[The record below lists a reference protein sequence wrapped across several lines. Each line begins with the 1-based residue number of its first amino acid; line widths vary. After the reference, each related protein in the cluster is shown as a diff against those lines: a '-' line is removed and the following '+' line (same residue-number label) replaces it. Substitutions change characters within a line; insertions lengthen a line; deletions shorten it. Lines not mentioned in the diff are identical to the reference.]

1 MARYGVE
8 LLVVLVGTL
17 LLVSVQGWERI
28 NETELLS
35 LYQRGEWGQ
44 TQSVTATDDSSNSDA
59 HEEIPEDAF
68 PEFEGEATGDDWA
81 SFANHGF
88 QVATGDSGPRNWA
101 SGNDGGYQEATG
113 DSGPRNWASGSDGG
127 YHVEFVDTPEINWDS
142 RFGGETAMEFVDA
155 PPRSWTSSSTP
166 RSGGLDVVC
175 SDDGFQVMLPNGLLS
190 EVKVLGSKDMMSI
203 TEAPD
208 SCGYEVNFFTN
219 TLSVPFTGCN
229 VKHTDSYS
237 LQLLYVDDFGQ
248 TQVAT
253 VTCEES
259 PKSGSGPFPRTSG
272 PTKKCN
278 NPTTPSKAQNCAVA
292 SGERVPCGQ
301 SGMSSADCEKMGCCV
316 DPSQSTC
323 YYPMDECTGD
333 QHFVFA
339 IRSDSA
345 SIPIDPTKLVLPASP
360 NCKPVIVNDKVAIF
374 KFKVTECGARAYT
387 VGETKIYLAEVQTIV
402 QALNLKYGAI
412 TRSDPLRFMVEC
424 RYGKTGGTPQ
434 SLASI
439 GYMVKT
445 PSSSLPSQVVS
456 NGLYGVQLRLAK
468 DSTYKSY
475 LATNSQPLKLLL
487 GNPVYLEL
495 RLKSPKPDA
504 VIIVNYC
511 IAYPRSANNALVL
524 VYEGCANPYD
534 PNVSI
539 LKVSNLPTNRYQR
552 RFVVTAFQFMDQK
565 TNKYLDEEI
574 YFMCSSEVCRTT
586 EKKCEERCFDG
597 KAP

>member
-1 MARYGVE
+1 MGRFGVK
-8 LLVVLVGTL
+8 LLSVLVWTL

-35 LYQRGEWGQ
+35 LYQRGEWGP
-44 TQSVTATDDSSNSDA
+44 TQSVTTTDDSSDSDVD
-59 HEEIPEDAF
+59 EEIPEDAF
-68 PEFEGEATGDDWA
+68 PELEGDVTTDSWD
-81 SFANHGF
+81 SFPNHGF
-88 QVATGDSGPRNWA
+88 QVATGDSGPRQWS
-101 SGNDGGYQEATG
+101 SGN
-113 DSGPRNWASGSDGG
+113 DGG
-127 YHVEFVDTPEINWDS
+127 YHVEFIDTPDTNWDS
-142 RFGGETAMEFVDA
+142 DSDDDDDTEREFVGA
-155 PPRSWTSSSTP
+155 PPRSWISSSTP
-166 RSGGLDVVC
+166 TSSGLDVVC
-175 SDDGFQVMLPNGLLS
+175 SDDGFQIALPNGQLN
-190 EVKVLGSKDMMSI
+190 EVKVLGSKELLPI
-203 TEAPD
+203 TDAPE
-208 SCGYEVNFFTN
+208 SCGYDVNFFTN
-219 TLSVPFTGCN
+219 ILSVPYTGCN
-229 VKHTDSYS
+229 VKQTDSYS
-237 LQLLYVDDFGQ
+237 LQLLYVDAFGQ

-253 VTCEES
+253 ATCEES
-259 PKSGSGPFPRTSG
+259 PKSPSGLFPRASG
-272 PTKKCN
+272 STKKCD
-278 NPTTPSKAQNCAVA
+278 NPSTPTKAQNCAVA
-292 SGERVPCGQ
+292 TAERVSCGQ

-316 DPSQSTC
+316 DSSTSAC

-333 QHFVFA
+333 KHFVFA
-339 IRSDSA
+339 IRSNSA
-345 SIPIDPTKLVLPASP
+345 SVPIDPTKLIIPASP
-360 NCKPVIVNDKVAIF
+360 SCKPVIANDKVAVF
-374 KFKVTECGARAYT
+374 KFKVTECGARVYT

-445 PSSSLPSQVVS
+445 PSSSLPSQVIS
-456 NGLYGVQLRLAK
+456 NGLYGVQLRIAK

-475 LATNSQPLKLLL
+475 LTTNSLPLKLLL

-504 VIIVNYC
+504 VILVNYC
-511 IAYPRSANNALVL
+511 IAYPRSAKNALVL

-539 LKVSNLPTNRYQR
+539 LKVSDLPKNRYQR
-552 RFVVTAFQFMDQK
+552 RFVVKAFQFMDQK

-574 YFMCSSEVCRTT
+574 YFMCSSEVCRTA